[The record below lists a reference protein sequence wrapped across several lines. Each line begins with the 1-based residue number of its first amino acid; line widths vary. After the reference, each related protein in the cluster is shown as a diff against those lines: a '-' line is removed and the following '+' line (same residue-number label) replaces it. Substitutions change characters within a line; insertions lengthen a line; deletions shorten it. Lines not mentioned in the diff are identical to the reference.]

1 MKLVPAITL
10 GIVCGMVAGCQ
21 ASLTLAEAQALCTK
35 QHGLLIVV
43 YSQEVTRTRVGPLVA
58 KPGRCVSPTQF
69 KDTDAAAPA
78 QPPAK
83 PGPATA
89 N

>member
-1 MKLVPAITL
+1 MKLAPVIALAT
-10 GIVCGMVAGCQ
+10 VCGMTAGCQ

-58 KPGRCVSPTQF
+58 KPGRCVPPTQF
-69 KDTDAAAPA
+69 HDTDGTPPAPPPATPAPA
-78 QPPAK
+78 
-83 PGPATA
+83 T
-89 N
+89 